1 MKWYTHILWGAAV
14 VVWLSRALSSPVDV
28 YTAAAWAA
36 LHTVL
41 TDALGH
47 RGLRRSKYHDALS
60 LALAAAIAIAAGN
73 PALLALGPLHTALDY
88 ISPGRWA
95 VSPLYNTLWSTLA
108 VITLAAV
115 MM

>member
-1 MKWYTHILWGAAV
+1 MKWYTHILWGAAA
-14 VVWLSRALSSPVDV
+14 VVWLSRALSAPIDV
-28 YTAAAWAA
+28 YSAAAWAA

-47 RGLRRSKYHDALS
+47 RGLRRARHHDALS
-60 LALAAAIAIAAGN
+60 LALATALATASGN
-73 PALLALGPLHTALDY
+73 PALLILGPLHVALDY

-95 VSPLYNTLWSTLA
+95 VSPIYNTLWSTLA
-108 VITLAAV
+108 IITLVAV